1 MTKEK
6 ILEQVVAAHNLVAQ
20 VCVSGDNAILVG
32 DALRC
37 MRVLC
42 KQLQDDMKNAS
53 MTGETSQ
60 KEE

>member
-6 ILEQVVAAHNLVAQ
+6 ILEQVVAVHNMIAQ
-20 VCVSGDNAILVG
+20 LCVSGDNAILVG
-32 DALRC
+32 DALRG

-42 KQLQDDMKNAS
+42 KQIQEDIKAES
-53 MTGETSQ
+53 MTRETGQ